1 MPRYTLS
8 LLGMEISFSADAM
21 DTRIEAAQKLVED
34 RFNELSKTGS
44 NISKEK
50 LLTCLALGLADDFL
64 EAAQRRDRLEAKISE
79 LLERTKQGR

>member
-21 DTRIEAAQKLVED
+21 DGRIEAARRLVED
-34 RFNELSKTGS
+34 RYSELSKNGS

-64 EAAQRRDRLEAKISE
+64 ESSQGRDQLEAKISE
-79 LLERTKQGR
+79 LLERTQQGR

>member
-8 LLGMEISFSADAM
+8 LLGMEINFSADAR
-21 DTRIEAAQKLVED
+21 DEQIEDARQLVED
-34 RFNELSKTGS
+34 RFSDLSKNGS

-64 EAAQRRDRLEAKISE
+64 ESSQGRARLEAKISE
-79 LLERTKQGR
+79 LLERANRGR

>member
-21 DTRIEAAQKLVED
+21 DDRIGSAQQLVED
-34 RFNELSKTGS
+34 RFSELSKSGS

-50 LLTCLALGLADDFL
+50 LLTCLALGLADDYIV
-64 EAAQRRDRLEAKISE
+64 ASDGRDRLEAKISE

>member
-1 MPRYTLS
+1 
-8 LLGMEISFSADAM
+8 MEINFSADAT
-21 DTRIEAAQKLVED
+21 DDRIGAAQQLIED
-34 RFNELSKTGS
+34 RFGELSKSGS

-64 EAAQRRDRLEAKISE
+64 ESSRRRDRLEAKISE